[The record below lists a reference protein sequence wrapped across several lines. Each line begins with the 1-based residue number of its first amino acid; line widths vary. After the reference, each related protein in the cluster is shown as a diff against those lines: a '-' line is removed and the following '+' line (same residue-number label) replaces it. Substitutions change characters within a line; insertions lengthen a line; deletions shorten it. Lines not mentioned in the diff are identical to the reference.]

1 MTSARFSVVCEYVN
15 RSTVNDLL
23 GPPRMFLCH
32 SLAADGIQSHS
43 SVEKNFPM
51 PSPTARPADRVDTPI
66 MLKFR
71 LTIQG
76 NRL

>member
-15 RSTVNDLL
+15 RSTVNDLF

-32 SLAADGIQSHS
+32 SSAADDIQSHL
-43 SVEKNFPM
+43 SVEKIFLM
-51 PSPTARPADRVDTPI
+51 PSPTAHHADRVDAPI